1 MLTKD
6 EMSGLM
12 NIMAENLKT
21 MGLTDEEIM
30 GTVNLAEM
38 DLIRRGK
45 YKEEFSKKDN

>member
-1 MLTKD
+1 MITKD

-21 MGLTDEEIM
+21 MGLTDEEIT
-30 GTVNLAEM
+30 GTVNLVKM
-38 DLIRRGK
+38 DSIRRGV